1 MGEANATVNSF
12 GKWKGKETRKKKEE
26 EANRPVNKSTAAGG
40 EVRNHI
46 HAAKKKVP
54 QTL

>member
-1 MGEANATVNSF
+1 MEEANATVNSF
-12 GKWKGKETRKKKEE
+12 GKWKGKEKKEV
-26 EANRPVNKSTAAGG
+26 NRPVNKSTAAGG